1 MRADTLAFLA
11 AHRQASLDT
20 LTERLVVT
28 IEQDNPGYRATGL
41 VPRTDLWRSCHDN
54 IGRILELLADALEI
68 DAPRGSAVDNPAY
81 DAARETG
88 RRRAEQGLPLDVVLR
103 SFRIGGRL
111 IWDDLVAAGEEALD
125 AVELREIGTLLWEV
139 VDETSAQVATSYH
152 LHERAAVR
160 ADEQLRAQLW
170 EGLING
176 RAKEPG
182 FAHEVSRLLDL
193 PVSSDY
199 LVVVTGAELDQVAAD
214 RHLSPHANAWV
225 RRTGG
230 LVGLV
235 ALRDDRPDEAL
246 GALTGL
252 AEAAQVTLGVS
263 VVVHGLAGIDQGYR
277 QASLAC
283 RVREEVPGVAP
294 FDRQL
299 PEALL
304 LSSPEVAGR
313 LVSLW
318 LGPVLE
324 LPDAEARVLVDTL
337 RAWVAAGGS
346 STGTA
351 VAAHCHRNTVINRL
365 RRVGELTGLTLTDG
379 CPPVELDLALR
390 ALRLEPR

>member
-11 AHRQASLDT
+11 EHRRASLDT

-28 IEQDNPGYRATGL
+28 IEQDNPGYRSTGL
-41 VPRTDLWRSCHDN
+41 VPRTDLWHSCHDN
-54 IGRILELLADALEI
+54 IGRILELLAASLER
-68 DAPRGSAVDNPAY
+68 DAPHGRADDNPAY
-81 DAARETG
+81 DAARATG

-111 IWDDLVAAGEEALD
+111 IWDNLVDAGEAALD
-125 AVELREIGTLLWEV
+125 AVELREIGTRLWEV

-193 PVSSDY
+193 PVSGDY
-199 LVVVTGAELDQVAAD
+199 LVVVTDTELDQSAID
-214 RHLSPHANAWV
+214 RHLTPHANAWV

-246 GALTGL
+246 SALVDL
-252 AEAAQVTLGVS
+252 AASAALAGGVS

-277 QASLAC
+277 QASLAL
-283 RVREEVPGVAP
+283 RVQDGAPGLAA

-304 LSSPEVAGR
+304 MSAPEVAAR

-318 LGPVLE
+318 LRPVLD
-324 LPDAEARVLVDTL
+324 LPDAESDVLIGTL

-346 STGTA
+346 SSRA
-351 VAAHCHRNTVINRL
+351 AQSAHCHRNTVINRL
-365 RRVGELTGLTLTDG
+365 KRAGELTGMVFADG

-390 ALRLEPR
+390 ALRMEPR

>member
-1 MRADTLAFLA
+1 MRVDTLAFLTE
-11 AHRQASLDT
+11 HRRASLDT

-54 IGRILELLADALEI
+54 IGRILELLAEALER
-68 DAPRGSAVDNPAY
+68 DAPHGRAGDNPAY

-111 IWDDLVAAGEEALD
+111 IWDDLVAGGEAALD

-152 LHERAAVR
+152 LHERAVVR

-193 PVSSDY
+193 PVSGDY
-199 LVVVTGAELDQVAAD
+199 LVVMTGTELDPASTD
-214 RHLSPHANAWV
+214 RHLSPHASAWV

-246 GALTGL
+246 AALEDL
-252 AEAAQVTLGVS
+252 AASAAVALGVS

-277 QASLAC
+277 QASLAL
-283 RVREEVPGVAP
+283 RVQEGSPGLAA

-304 LSSPEVAGR
+304 LSSPEVAAR
-313 LVSLW
+313 LVSIW
-318 LGPVLE
+318 LRPVLD
-324 LPDAEARVLVDTL
+324 LPDTEGQVLIDTL
-337 RAWVAAGGS
+337 RAWVVAGGS
-346 STGTA
+346 STRTA
-351 VAAHCHRNTVINRL
+351 RSAHCHRNTVINRL
-365 RRVGELTGLTLTDG
+365 KRAGDLTGMALTDG

-390 ALRLEPR
+390 ALRMEPR

>member
-1 MRADTLAFLA
+1 MRVDTLAFLTE
-11 AHRQASLDT
+11 HRRASLDT

-54 IGRILELLADALEI
+54 IGRILELLAEALER
-68 DAPRGSAVDNPAY
+68 DAPHGRADDNPAY

-111 IWDDLVAAGEEALD
+111 IWDDLVAAGEAALD

-152 LHERAAVR
+152 LHERAVVR

-193 PVSSDY
+193 PVSGDY
-199 LVVVTGAELDQVAAD
+199 LVVMTGTELDPASTD
-214 RHLSPHANAWV
+214 RHLSPHASAWV

-246 GALTGL
+246 AALEDL
-252 AEAAQVTLGVS
+252 AASAAVALGVS

-277 QASLAC
+277 QASLAL
-283 RVREEVPGVAP
+283 RVQEGSPGLAA

-304 LSSPEVAGR
+304 LSSPEVAAR
-313 LVSLW
+313 LVSIW
-318 LGPVLE
+318 LRPVLE
-324 LPDAEARVLVDTL
+324 LPDTEGQVLIDTL
-337 RAWVAAGGS
+337 RAWVGAGGS
-346 STGTA
+346 STRTA
-351 VAAHCHRNTVINRL
+351 QSAHCHRNTVINRL
-365 RRVGELTGLTLTDG
+365 KRAGDLTGMALTDG

-390 ALRLEPR
+390 ALRMEPR

>member
-1 MRADTLAFLA
+1 MRADTLDFLA
-11 AHRQASLDT
+11 EHRRASLDL

-54 IGRILELLADALEI
+54 IGRILELLADALEP
-68 DAPRGSAVDNPAY
+68 DSPQERAADNPAY
-81 DAARETG
+81 DAARATG
-88 RRRAEQGLPLDVVLR
+88 QRRAEQGLPLDVVLR

-111 IWDDLVAAGEEALD
+111 IWDDLVDHGNAALD
-125 AVELREIGTLLWEV
+125 ADELREIGTLLWEV

-182 FAHEVSRLLDL
+182 FAHEVSHLLDL
-193 PVSSDY
+193 PVSGDY
-199 LVVVTGAELDQVAAD
+199 LVVVSGVELDQATAD
-214 RHLSPHANAWV
+214 RSLSPHATAWV

-235 ALRDDRPDEAL
+235 ALRDESPDDTLVALSDLATSAAVSL
-246 GALTGL
+246 GAST
-252 AEAAQVTLGVS
+252 
-263 VVVHGLAGIDQGYR
+263 VVHGLSGVDVGYR
-277 QASLAC
+277 QASLAL
-283 RVREEVPGVAP
+283 RVQDASAGLAA
-294 FDRQL
+294 FDDQL

-304 LSSPEVAGR
+304 LSSPEIAAR
-313 LVSLW
+313 LVGSW
-318 LGPVLE
+318 LGPLLA
-324 LPDAEARVLVDTL
+324 LPDSEAQILVDTL

-346 STGTA
+346 ATRTA
-351 VAAHCHRNTVINRL
+351 LTAHCHRNTVVNRL
-365 RRVGELTGLTLTDG
+365 RRAGELTGRTLTDDA
-379 CPPVELDLALR
+379 PPVELDLALR

>member
-11 AHRQASLDT
+11 EHRRASLDT

-28 IEQDNPGYRATGL
+28 IEEDNPGYRATGL

-54 IGRILELLADALEI
+54 ISRILELLAESLERDARHGRA
-68 DAPRGSAVDNPAY
+68 DDNPAY
-81 DAARETG
+81 DAARATG

-111 IWDDLVAAGEEALD
+111 IWDDLVVAGEEALD

-152 LHERAAVR
+152 LYERAAVR

-193 PVSSDY
+193 PVSGDY
-199 LVVVTGAELDQVAAD
+199 LVVVSGVGLDLAAVD
-214 RHLSPHANAWV
+214 RHLAPHATGWV
-225 RRTGG
+225 RRAGG

-246 GALTGL
+246 GALAAL
-252 AEAAQVTLGVS
+252 AKAARAPLGVS

-277 QASLAC
+277 QASLALQ
-283 RVREEVPGVAP
+283 VQEERPGLAS
-294 FDRQL
+294 FDQQL
-299 PEALL
+299 PEVLL
-304 LSSPEVAGR
+304 LSSPEVSA
-313 LVSLW
+313 LIVSVW
-318 LGPVLE
+318 LDPVLA
-324 LPDAEARVLVDTL
+324 LPDAEARILVDTL
-337 RAWVAAGGS
+337 RAWVAHAGS
-346 STGTA
+346 ATRTA
-351 VAAHCHRNTVINRL
+351 EAAHCHRNTVINRL
-365 RRVGELTGLTLTDG
+365 RRAEELVGRSFADG
-379 CPPVELDLALR
+379 APPVELDLALR
-390 ALRLEPR
+390 ALRLEPQ

>member
-1 MRADTLAFLA
+1 MRADTLAFLTE
-11 AHRQASLDT
+11 HRRASLDT

-28 IEQDNPGYRATGL
+28 IEEDNPGYRATGL

-54 IGRILELLADALEI
+54 ISRILELLAEALER
-68 DAPRGSAVDNPAY
+68 DAPHGRADDNPAY
-81 DAARETG
+81 DAARTTG

-111 IWDDLVAAGEEALD
+111 IWDDLVAAGETALD

-193 PVSSDY
+193 PVSGDY
-199 LVVVTGAELDQVAAD
+199 LVLVTGTELDPTAAD
-214 RHLSPHANAWV
+214 RHLAPHASAWV

-230 LVGLV
+230 LVGVV

-246 GALTGL
+246 AALEQL
-252 AEAAQVTLGVS
+252 ASSLRAPLGVS
-263 VVVHGLAGIDQGYR
+263 VVVHGLAGIDHGYR
-277 QASLAC
+277 QASLAL
-283 RVREEVPGVAP
+283 RVQDGQPGLAP

-304 LSSPEVAGR
+304 LSSPEVAAR
-313 LVSLW
+313 LVSIW
-318 LGPVLE
+318 LRPVLE
-324 LPDAEARVLVDTL
+324 LPDAERRVLVDTL

-346 STGTA
+346 STRTA
-351 VAAHCHRNTVINRL
+351 EAAHCHRNTVINRL
-365 RRVGELTGLTLTDG
+365 RRAGDLTGMTFTDG

>member
-11 AHRQASLDT
+11 EHRRASLDT

-28 IEQDNPGYRATGL
+28 IEADNPGYRATGL
-41 VPRTDLWRSCHDN
+41 VPRTDLWHSCHDN
-54 IGRILELLADALEI
+54 ISRILELLAESLER
-68 DAPRGSAVDNPAY
+68 DERHGRADDNPAY
-81 DAARETG
+81 DAARATG

-152 LHERAAVR
+152 LYERAAVR

-193 PVSSDY
+193 PVSGDY
-199 LVVVTGAELDQVAAD
+199 LVVVTGVGLDLAAVD
-214 RHLSPHANAWV
+214 RHLAPHATGWV
-225 RRTGG
+225 RRADG

-246 GALTGL
+246 GSLAALASAVRL
-252 AEAAQVTLGVS
+252 ALGVS

-277 QASLAC
+277 QASLALQ
-283 RVREEVPGVAP
+283 VQEEQPGLAS
-294 FDRQL
+294 FDQQL
-299 PEALL
+299 PEVLL
-304 LSSPEVAGR
+304 LSSPEVSAR
-313 LVSLW
+313 IVSVW
-318 LGPVLE
+318 LDPVLA
-324 LPDAEARVLVDTL
+324 LPEAEARILVDTL
-337 RAWVAAGGS
+337 RAWVAHAGS
-346 STGTA
+346 ATRTA
-351 VAAHCHRNTVINRL
+351 AAAHCHRNTVINRL
-365 RRVGELTGLTLTDG
+365 RRTEELIGRSFADG
-379 CPPVELDLALR
+379 APPVELDLALR
-390 ALRLEPR
+390 ALRLEPQ

>member
-11 AHRQASLDT
+11 VHRRASLDL

-28 IEQDNPGYRATGL
+28 IEQDNPGYRSTGL
-41 VPRTDLWRSCHDN
+41 VARKDLWRSCHAN
-54 IGRILELLADALEI
+54 IGRILELLADALEL
-68 DAPRGSAVDNPAY
+68 DAPHGRADDNPAY

-170 EGLING
+170 EGLLNG

-193 PVSSDY
+193 PVSGDY
-199 LVVVTGAELDQVAAD
+199 LVVVTGAEVDQSSAD
-214 RHLSPHANAWV
+214 RHLTPHATAWV
-225 RRTGG
+225 RRAGG

-235 ALRDDRPDEAL
+235 ALREDRPDEAL
-246 GALTGL
+246 RALAGL
-252 AEAAQVTLGVS
+252 AARVAIGVS

-277 QASLAC
+277 QASLAR
-283 RVREEVPGVAP
+283 RVQDDVPGLAP

-313 LVSLW
+313 LVSVW
-318 LGPVLE
+318 LRPVLE
-324 LPDAEARVLVDTL
+324 LPDAESRVLVDTL
-337 RAWVAAGGS
+337 RAWVSTGGS
-346 STGTA
+346 ATGSAAA
-351 VAAHCHRNTVINRL
+351 VHCHRNTVINRL
-365 RRVGELTGLTLTDG
+365 RRVGELTGTTLTDG